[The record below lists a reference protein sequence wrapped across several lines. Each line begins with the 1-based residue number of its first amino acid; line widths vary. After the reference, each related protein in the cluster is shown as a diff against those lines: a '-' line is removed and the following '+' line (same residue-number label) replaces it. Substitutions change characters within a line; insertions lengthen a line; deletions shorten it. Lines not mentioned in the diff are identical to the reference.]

1 MLKNGE
7 ILFTNPLL
15 NTVFD
20 GAIFNLRE
28 VVGAN
33 LSTRIAS
40 NRMFPMAIRKVS
52 IYKKDEWKRRNGIN
66 LRMITGK
73 VKHNEYIRN
82 FNISVFEFPYYMRIR
97 SNYRDFAFIEGV
109 SSSDTKVYFD
119 TYFSFIMNLFIT
131 LEKFKNDLVKM
142 RS

>member
-1 MLKNGE
+1 
-7 ILFTNPLL
+7 
-15 NTVFD
+15 
-20 GAIFNLRE
+20 
-28 VVGAN
+28 
-33 LSTRIAS
+33 
-40 NRMFPMAIRKVS
+40 
-52 IYKKDEWKRRNGIN
+52 
-66 LRMITGK
+66 MITGK